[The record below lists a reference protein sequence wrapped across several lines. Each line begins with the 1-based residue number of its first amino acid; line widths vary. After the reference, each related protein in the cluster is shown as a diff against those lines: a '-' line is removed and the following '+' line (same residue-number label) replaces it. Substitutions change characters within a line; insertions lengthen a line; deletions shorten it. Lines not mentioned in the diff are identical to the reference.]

1 MAFQSMKNCLFL
13 HTTYTVF
20 AYFCVVKQAQSLP
33 EMHRG
38 EIIKEAVKTSGI
50 AVGVVAEKM
59 GISRKTLYNKFKESA
74 IPYSFILRLGE
85 IIHYDFSKEFPH
97 LNKSIKKETL
107 PQAPANL
114 QLSFNG
120 EPQEAPKPTTPKECE
135 TELLQLQ
142 RKYIALLEKFNELLL
157 KTQQEE
163 VKV

>member
-1 MAFQSMKNCLFL
+1 
-13 HTTYTVF
+13 
-20 AYFCVVKQAQSLP
+20 
-33 EMHRG
+33 MHRG
-38 EIIKEAVKTSGI
+38 EIIKEAIKTSGI
-50 AVGVVAEKM
+50 AMSVVADKL

-85 IIHYDFSKEFPH
+85 VIHHDFSKEFPH

-114 QLSFNG
+114 LLPFDG
-120 EPQEAPKPTTPKECE
+120 EPQEAPKPNTLKDCE
-135 TELLQLQ
+135 AELLQLQ

-163 VKV
+163 MKM